1 MSYLGT
7 RKDAIADIKAVT
19 AADPT
24 NGPDSGGSPINKGG
38 TSGGGLGGKE
48 EFAPKTYQ
56 LHDPV
61 KSLRRQYK

>member
-7 RKDAIADIKAVT
+7 RQDAIKDIKAVT

-24 NGPDSGGSPINKGG
+24 NGPDSAGSPIAKGG
-38 TSGGGLGGKE
+38 SSGGGLGGKE
-48 EFAPKTYQ
+48 EFAPKTYT
-56 LHDPV
+56 LHDSV